1 MFIKIWK
8 FHRKNLYLSMFLIK
22 FIKTILQHRSFP
34 VKLAKIPGT
43 LILKKICERLL
54 LRIFQEELL
63 KSASKFLYFNIYI
76 LFKFSTLDSIS
87 QHGILQEIM
96 SNASL
101 LYMTHLAEKET
112 KNFEQVLKLIELK
125 FISRT

>member
-1 MFIKIWK
+1 M
-8 FHRKNLYLSMFLIK
+8 
-22 FIKTILQHRSFP
+22 
-34 VKLAKIPGT
+34 KLAKIPGT
-43 LILKKICERLL
+43 LILKNICERLL

-63 KSASKFLYFNIYI
+63 KSASKFLHFNIYI
-76 LFKFSTLDSIS
+76 LFKFPTLDSIS

-125 FISRT
+125 FISRI